1 MIRLAFITLLVA
13 TAVHAAPT
21 DFAKDVF
28 PVLQRACFECHG
40 SEKQKGDLRLDTA
53 SAKHLEIGPDLLRR
67 VALSKEDKEAMPK
80 RGDRLTAAEINHLRD
95 WINSGAQWPDKIE
108 TLKHWSYVPPTRP
121 PLPAIQNKSWPK
133 TDLDHFILAKLEAN
147 KLAPSPEAT
156 PETLIRRLS
165 LDLTGLPPTPQEVA
179 DFVAAVA
186 KEKSPQSS
194 VLSPQTPKLS
204 TEHSALSTSTVAPL
218 TAYESLTNRL
228 LNSPQFGP
236 RWARPWLDLAR
247 YADSHGF
254 QRDDLREV
262 WAWRDWVVNALNAN
276 MPFDQFTLEQIA
288 GDLLPNATPDQIIAT
303 GFHRCTPTNV
313 EAGTEPE
320 ESRINQVIDRVNT
333 TGAVWLG
340 TTLECAQC
348 HNHKYDPITQ
358 RDYYSLLAYYNNTE
372 KEAERAN
379 PSTPGSI
386 RFNGTPFKISDPG
399 RETQRQQLAAQLK
412 TLDAQITARQQQFT
426 GSGGQRGNPAAS
438 RSGQI
443 DSAKPVQA
451 LKPTAFITESD
462 AESELQSD
470 GSVLLTGPVP
480 DKDTYTFEAELKGG
494 ELSGLLL
501 EALTHASIAGDGP
514 GRGGA
519 NRPNFVLHTFDC
531 ALTTPDGKTQ
541 PLKFSAAHADY
552 SQNGYAVTT
561 LIDKT
566 GKKAW
571 AIGQRFGEPHWAAF
585 ELAKPVSIPTGTK
598 LSIRMEQNFGN
609 GLVMGCLRISSI
621 TGDVVACL
629 PAVEEPAPVVT
640 KRGKGKAAATP
651 KSKDPELAKFE
662 RQKTALQKQI
672 TALDAPTTEI
682 MRELPQPRMSAIFKR
697 GVYTDPADPVTPT
710 VPAIFNSKPQGPS
723 NRITLAKWLTSRD
736 NPLVARVTVNRWWAE
751 LFGQGIVA
759 TLEDFGIK
767 GAAPSHPELLDW
779 LAVEFIDSGWNMK
792 HVLKKI
798 VMSAA
803 YRQSAG
809 QRAKGEEFQSSPESR
824 EASGPMPYALGS
836 QLDPANT
843 LLWHGPRFRLD
854 AETIRDNALAIA
866 GLLNLKQGGV
876 PIRPPQ
882 PDGLWKKVGG
892 QDYNYVVSPGA
903 EQYRR
908 GLYVV
913 LKRGSPY
920 PSFMNFD
927 ASARMACVVRRSRSN
942 TPLQALTLL
951 NDPVYVEATKA
962 FAKRIVTE
970 SPSQDLDSR
979 LQHAFRIALARTPQA
994 KEFGVL
1000 KSLWEAQFESAKAD
1014 AQATKELVTGLEL
1027 PKNLPAAEF
1036 AAWYAV
1042 ASAILN
1048 LDECI
1053 TKG

>member
-1 MIRLAFITLLVA
+1 MIRFAFTTLLA
-13 TAVHAAPT
+13 TAAVHAAGT
-21 DFAKDVF
+21 DFSKDVY

-40 SEKQKGDLRLDTA
+40 PEKHRADLRLDTA
-53 SAKHLEIGPDLLRR
+53 SPQHVKVGTELLRR
-67 VALSKEDKEAMPK
+67 VSLPKEDKDAMPK
-80 RGDRLTAAEINHLRD
+80 RGDRLTAAEIDHLRD
-95 WINSGAQWPDKIE
+95 WITAGAKWPDQLE
-108 TLKHWSYVPPTRP
+108 TLKHRSYLPPQRP
-121 PLPAIQNKSWPK
+121 ALPAVKNQAWPK
-133 TDLDHFILAKLEAN
+133 NEIDRFTLAKLEAAQ
-147 KLAPSPEAT
+147 LTPSLEAAPAI
-156 PETLIRRLS
+156 LIRRLS
-165 LDLTGLPPTPQEVA
+165 LDLTGLPPTPSEVA
-179 DFVAAVA
+179 AFTQEHAQHP
-186 KEKSPQSS
+186 ESS
-194 VLSPQTPKLS
+194 IEQLVD
-204 TEHSALSTSTVAPL
+204 
-218 TAYESLTNRL
+218 RL
-228 LNSPQFGP
+228 LASQQFGV

-288 GDLLPNATPDQIIAT
+288 GDLLPNATPAQIIAT

-348 HNHKYDPITQ
+348 HNHKYDPISQ

-372 KEAERAN
+372 KEAERTN
-379 PSTPGSI
+379 PATPGSI
-386 RFNGTPFKISDPG
+386 QFRGSPFKISDPD
-399 RETQRQQLAAQLK
+399 RETRRQQLAAQMTALETQLAAYQK
-412 TLDAQITARQQQFT
+412 QPAVVSKSSVKVASTDAV
-426 GSGGQRGNPAAS
+426 
-438 RSGQI
+438 
-443 DSAKPVQA
+443 KA

-462 AESELQSD
+462 AESELQPD

-480 DKDTYTFEAELKGG
+480 DKDIYTFETELGAG
-494 ELSGLLL
+494 ELNGLLL
-501 EALTHASIAGDGP
+501 ETLTHASIPGEGP

-519 NRPNFVLHTFDC
+519 ARPNFVLHSFDC
-531 ALTTPDGKTQ
+531 TLTTPDGKTQ
-541 PLKFSAAHADY
+541 SLTFKTGHADY
-552 SQNGYAVTT
+552 SQKGYDVTSLAT
-561 LIDKT
+561 KT
-566 GKKAW
+566 GKAAW
-571 AIGQRFGEPHWAAF
+571 AIGQRFHEPHWAAF
-585 ELAKPVSIPTGTK
+585 ELQQPVHVAAGSK
-598 LSIRMEQNFGN
+598 LSIHMEQNFGN
-609 GLVMGCLRISSI
+609 GLVIGCLRISSI
-621 TGDVVACL
+621 TGNVVACL
-629 PAVEEPAPVVT
+629 PAVA
-640 KRGKGKAAATP
+640 
-651 KSKDPELAKFE
+651 DPELVAKKDRTGKPAPTKDPALAKLE
-662 RQKTALQKQI
+662 KQKAVLQKQI
-672 TALDAPTTEI
+672 TALAAPTTEI
-682 MRELPQPRMSAIFKR
+682 MRELPQPRMSSIFKR
-697 GVYTDPADPVTPT
+697 GVYTDPTDPVTAA
-710 VPAIFNSKPQGPS
+710 VPAIFNATLSGPS
-723 NRITLAKWLTSRD
+723 NRITLGKWLASRD

-751 LFGQGIVA
+751 LMGQGIVT

-767 GAAPSHPELLDW
+767 GAPPTHPELLDW

-792 HVLKKI
+792 HILKKI
-798 VMSAA
+798 VLSAT
-803 YRQSAG
+803 YQ
-809 QRAKGEEFQSSPESR
+809 QSSSIHALARGSSSQEIINHKSR
-824 EASGPMPYALGS
+824 IINNGS
-836 QLDPANT
+836 SIDPSNS

-866 GLLNLKQGGV
+866 GLLNLKQGGE

-882 PDGLWKKVGG
+882 PDGLWQKVGG
-892 QDYNYVVSPGA
+892 QQYNYVVSPGA

-962 FAKRIVTE
+962 FAKRIVIE
-970 SPSQDLDSR
+970 SPSADLDAR
-979 LQHAFRIALARTPQA
+979 LLQAFHLALARTPQPQ
-994 KEFGVL
+994 ELQVL
-1000 KSLWEAQFESAKAD
+1000 KALWETQFAAAQTEIKTT
-1014 AQATKELVTGLEL
+1014 QELCAGVEL
-1027 PKNLPAAEF
+1027 PAHFPPAEF

>member
-1 MIRLAFITLLVA
+1 MIRSAFITLL
-13 TAVHAAPT
+13 AAASAQAAGT

-40 SEKQKGDLRLDTA
+40 SEKQKGDLRFDTA
-53 SAKHLEIGPDLLRR
+53 SSKHHEIGNDLLRR
-67 VALSKEDKEAMPK
+67 VALPKEDKEAMPK
-80 RGDRLTAAEINHLRD
+80 RGDRLTAAEITHLRD
-95 WINSGAQWPDKIE
+95 WINNGAKWPDKLE
-108 TLKHWSYVPPTRP
+108 TLKHWSYVPPQRP
-121 PLPAIQNKSWPK
+121 PLPAIQNKAWPK
-133 TDLDHFILAKLEAN
+133 NELDHFILAQLEAAQ
-147 KLAPSPEAT
+147 LSPSPAAS

-165 LDLTGLPPTPQEVA
+165 LDLTGLPP
-179 DFVAAVA
+179 
-186 KEKSPQSS
+186 
-194 VLSPQTPKLS
+194 
-204 TEHSALSTSTVAPL
+204 ALSDLSETSDWSDKK
-218 TAYESLTNRL
+218 YEQLVDRL
-228 LNSPQFGP
+228 LASKQLGP

-254 QRDDLREV
+254 QRDDLRDI
-262 WAWRDWVVNALNAN
+262 WAYRDWVVNALNAN

-288 GDLLPNATPDQIIAT
+288 GDLLPNATPEQIIAT

-372 KEAERAN
+372 KEAERKD
-379 PSTPGSI
+379 PKTPGSI
-386 RFNGTPFKISDPG
+386 AFLGAPLKLSDPE
-399 RETQRQQLAAQLK
+399 RDAQRQQLAAQLK
-412 TLDAQITARQQQFT
+412 TLNTQLTARQQQIAT
-426 GSGGQRGNPAAS
+426 AGGQHGNPAAP

-443 DSAKPVQA
+443 DSASPMKA

-462 AESELQSD
+462 AESELQPD

-480 DKDTYTFEAELKGG
+480 ETDTYTFEAELSAG
-494 ELSGLLL
+494 ELSGLML
-501 EALTHASIAGDGP
+501 ETLTHSSIAGDGP

-531 ALTTPDGKTQ
+531 TLTTPDGKTQ
-541 PLKFSAAHADY
+541 PLQFSAAHADY
-552 SQNGYAVTT
+552 SQKNFEVAN
-561 LIDKT
+561 LIVPK
-566 GKKAW
+566 GRKAW
-571 AIGQRFGEPHWAAF
+571 AIGQRFHEPHWAAF
-585 ELAKPVSIPTGTK
+585 ELAKPVQITAGTK
-598 LSIRMEQNFGN
+598 LSIRMEQKFGA
-609 GLVMGCLRISSI
+609 GLVIGCLRISSI
-621 TGDVVACL
+621 TGDVAACL
-629 PAVEEPAPVVT
+629 PAVAEPEPVAT
-640 KRGKGKAAATP
+640 KRGKGKAAPAAKP
-651 KSKDPELAKFE
+651 QDPELAKLE
-662 RQKTALQKQI
+662 RQKAALQKQI
-672 TALDAPTTEI
+672 TALDPATTEV

-697 GVYTDPADPVTPT
+697 GVYTDPGDKVTPT
-710 VPAIFNSKPQGPS
+710 VPAIFNAKPVGPS

-751 LFGQGIVA
+751 LFGQGIVT

-779 LAVEFIDSGWNMK
+779 LAVEFMESGWNMK

-798 VMSAA
+798 VMSAT
-803 YRQSAG
+803 YRQSSG
-809 QRAKGEEFQSSPESR
+809 FVVRASARSVGPDGLKAELQTDPE
-824 EASGPMPYALGS
+824 
-836 QLDPANT
+836 NH

-854 AETIRDNALAIA
+854 AEMIRDNVLAIA

-892 QDYNYVVSPGA
+892 QDYSYVVSPGA

-951 NDPVYVEATKA
+951 NDPVYVEAAKA
-962 FAKRIVTE
+962 FAKRIITE
-970 SPSQDLDSR
+970 SPSQDLDAR
-979 LQHAFRIALARTPQA
+979 LQHAFRIALARAPQL
-994 KEFGVL
+994 EELNVL
-1000 KSLWEAQFESAKAD
+1000 KSLWGTQFEVAKSD
-1014 AQATKELVTGLEL
+1014 SKATKELSAGFEL

>member
-1 MIRLAFITLLVA
+1 MIRTAIITLLA
-13 TAVHAAPT
+13 IPAARAA
-21 DFAKDVF
+21 DFSKDVF

-40 SEKQKGDLRLDTA
+40 HETQKGDLRLDIA
-53 SAKHLEIGPDLLRR
+53 SAKHAEIGPELLRR
-67 VALSKEDKEAMPK
+67 VTLPKENKEAMPK
-80 RGDRLTAAEINHLRD
+80 RGPRLTAAQVNQLREWVD
-95 WINSGAQWPDKIE
+95 AGAKWPEKVE
-108 TLKHWSYVPPTRP
+108 TLTHWSYTPPTRP
-121 PLPAIQNKSWPK
+121 AAPAVQDKAWPK
-133 TDLDHFILAKLEAN
+133 NEIDRFILAKLEAE
-147 KLAPSPEAT
+147 KLHPSAEAAPEV
-156 PETLIRRLS
+156 LIRRLS
-165 LDLTGLPPTPQEVA
+165 LDLTGLPPSIA
-179 DFVAAVA
+179 D
-186 KEKSPQSS
+186 
-194 VLSPQTPKLS
+194 LSD
-204 TEHSALSTSTVAPL
+204 TSGWSDKK
-218 TAYESLTNRL
+218 YEQLVDRL
-228 LNSPQFGP
+228 LASREFGV

-254 QRDDLREV
+254 QRDDLRDV

-288 GDLLPNATPDQIIAT
+288 GDLLPDATPDQIIAT

-348 HNHKYDPITQ
+348 HNHKYDPFSQ
-358 RDYYSLLAYYNNTE
+358 QDYYSLLAYYNNTE
-372 KEAERAN
+372 KEADRTKA
-379 PSTPGSI
+379 TVPGSI
-386 RFNGTPFKISDPG
+386 KFNGSPFKISDPQ
-399 RETQRQQLAAQLK
+399 RETERQKLAAQLK
-412 TLDAQITARQQQFT
+412 ALDRQITARQRQIAAST
-426 GSGGQRGNPAAS
+426 AKGENPAAA
-438 RSGQI
+438 G
-443 DSAKPVQA
+443 SAQA
-451 LKPTAFITESD
+451 DTANPLRPLKPTGFTTESN
-462 AESELQSD
+462 AESELQPD

-480 DKDTYTFEAELKGG
+480 EKDTYTFETELGGG
-494 ELSGLLL
+494 ELSGVML
-501 EALTHASIAGDGP
+501 ETLTHASIPGDGP

-519 NRPNFVLHTFDC
+519 NRPNFVLHSFDC
-531 ALTTPDGKTQ
+531 TLTMADGKTQ
-541 PLKFSAAHADY
+541 PLKFKTAHADY
-552 SQNGYAVTT
+552 SQRGYEVTS
-561 LIDKT
+561 LVDQT

-571 AIGQRFGEPHWAAF
+571 AIGQRFGKPHWAAF
-585 ELAKPVSIPTGTK
+585 ELAEPVSIPAGTR

-609 GLVMGCLRISSI
+609 GLVMGCLRISRIS
-621 TGDVVACL
+621 GDVASCL
-629 PAVEEPAPVVT
+629 PEVEEDDGQTPA
-640 KRGKGKAAATP
+640 KP
-651 KSKDPELAKFE
+651 KDAELARLDK
-662 RQKTALQKQI
+662 QKTALQKQI
-672 TALDAPTTEI
+672 AALAPPTTEV
-682 MRELPQPRMSAIFKR
+682 MKELPEPRMTAIFKR
-697 GVYTDPADPVTPT
+697 GVYTDPTDPVTPA
-710 VPAIFNSKPQGPS
+710 VPAVFNYKLKGPA
-723 NRITLAKWLTSRD
+723 NRITLAKWLASRD

-767 GAAPSHPELLDW
+767 GAPPTHPELLDW
-779 LAVEFIDSGWNMK
+779 LSVEFMDSGWDMK

-798 VMSAA
+798 VMSAT
-803 YRQSAG
+803 YRQSSAM
-809 QRAKGEEFQSSPESR
+809 ADLAENS
-824 EASGPMPYALGS
+824 
-836 QLDPANT
+836 DPANT

-866 GLLNLKQGGV
+866 GLINLKQGGE

-892 QDYNYVVSPGA
+892 QNYNYVVSPGA

-951 NDPVYVEATKA
+951 NDPVYVEAAKS
-962 FAKRIVTE
+962 FARRIITE
-970 SPSQDLDSR
+970 APSTDLDAR
-979 LQHAFRIALARTPQA
+979 IQHAYRIALARSPQPR
-994 KEFGVL
+994 ELGVL
-1000 KSLWEAQFESAKAD
+1000 KSLWETQFDSAKAD
-1014 AQATKELVTGLEL
+1014 PQAADKLADNFAL
-1027 PKNLPAAEF
+1027 PKGLPVTEF

>member
-1 MIRLAFITLLVA
+1 MFRPAFITLLA
-13 TAVHAAPT
+13 ASAIHAA
-21 DFAKDVF
+21 DFARDVF
-28 PVLQRACFECHG
+28 PVLQRACLECHG
-40 SEKQKGDLRLDTA
+40 SEKQKGDLRFDTA
-53 SAKHLEIGPDLLRR
+53 SPKHVKIGSDLLRR
-67 VALSKEDKEAMPK
+67 VALSREDKEAMPR
-80 RGDRLTAAEINHLRD
+80 RGDRLTTVEITHLRD
-95 WINSGAQWPDKIE
+95 WINAGAQWPDKLE
-108 TLKHWSYVPPTRP
+108 TLKHWSYIPPTRP
-121 PLPAIQNKSWPK
+121 ALPAIQNKAWPK
-133 TDLDHFILAKLEAN
+133 NELDHFILAQLEAA
-147 KLAPSPEAT
+147 KLSPSPEAT

-165 LDLTGLPPTPQEVA
+165 LDLTGLPPTPAEVEAFSKAYIQQPESSIEQLA
-179 DFVAAVA
+179 D
-186 KEKSPQSS
+186 
-194 VLSPQTPKLS
+194 
-204 TEHSALSTSTVAPL
+204 
-218 TAYESLTNRL
+218 RL
-228 LNSPQFGP
+228 LASKQFGV

-254 QRDDLREV
+254 QRDDLREI
-262 WAWRDWVVNALNAN
+262 WAYRDWVVNALNAN

-348 HNHKYDPITQ
+348 HTHKYDPITQ

-372 KEAERAN
+372 KEAERKD
-379 PSTPGSI
+379 PKTPGSI
-386 RFNGTPFKISDPG
+386 AFLGAPLKLRDPE
-399 RETQRQQLAAQLK
+399 RDAQRQQLAAQLK
-412 TLDAQITARQQQFT
+412 TLSTQLTARQQQIAAA
-426 GSGGQRGNPAAS
+426 SGQRQNPAAS

-443 DSAKPVQA
+443 DSASPMKV
-451 LKPTAFITESD
+451 LKHTAFITESD
-462 AESELQSD
+462 AESELQPD
-470 GSVLLTGPVP
+470 GSVLLIGPAP
-480 DKDTYTFEAELKGG
+480 DTDTYTFEAELSTS
-494 ELSGLLL
+494 ELSGLML
-501 EALTHASIAGDGP
+501 ETLTHSSIAGDGP

-531 ALTTPDGKTQ
+531 TLTTPDGKTQ
-541 PLKFSAAHADY
+541 PLQFSAAHADY
-552 SQNGYAVTT
+552 SQKGYDVANLITNG
-561 LIDKT
+561 

-571 AIGQRFGEPHWAAF
+571 AIGQRFHEPHWAAF
-585 ELAKPVSIPTGTK
+585 ELAKPVQITAGTK
-598 LSIRMEQNFGN
+598 LSIRMEQKFGA
-609 GLVMGCLRISSI
+609 GLVIGCLRISSI
-621 TGDVVACL
+621 TGNVAACL
-629 PAVEEPAPVVT
+629 PAVENSEPVAK
-640 KRGKGKAAATP
+640 KRGKGKAAPAAKP
-651 KSKDPELAKFE
+651 QDPELAKLE
-662 RQKTALQKQI
+662 KQKAALQKQI
-672 TALDAPTTEI
+672 TALEPTTTEV
-682 MRELPQPRMSAIFKR
+682 MRELPQPRMSAILKR
-697 GVYTDPADPVTPT
+697 GVYTDPGDKVTPT
-710 VPAIFNSKPQGPS
+710 VPAIFNSKPVGPS

-751 LFGQGIVA
+751 LFGQGIVT

-779 LAVEFIDSGWNMK
+779 LAVEFINSGWNMK

-803 YRQSAG
+803 YRQSSHSAVAAA
-809 QRAKGEEFQSSPESR
+809 QQTDPE
-824 EASGPMPYALGS
+824 
-836 QLDPANT
+836 NH

-854 AETIRDNALAIA
+854 AEMIRDNVLAIA

-892 QDYNYVVSPGA
+892 LDYNYVVSPGA

-951 NDPVYVEATKA
+951 NDPVYVEAAKA
-962 FAKRIVTE
+962 FAKRIITE
-970 SPSQDLDSR
+970 SPSQDLDAR
-979 LQHAFRIALARTPQA
+979 LQHAFRIALARAPQPV
-994 KEFGVL
+994 ELSVL
-1000 KSLWEAQFESAKAD
+1000 KSLWSTQFETAKFD
-1014 AQATKELVTGLEL
+1014 AKATKELNTGFEL

>member
-1 MIRLAFITLLVA
+1 MFRPAFITLLA
-13 TAVHAAPT
+13 ASAIHAA
-21 DFAKDVF
+21 DFARDVF

-40 SEKQKGDLRLDTA
+40 SEKQKGDLRFDTA
-53 SAKHLEIGPDLLRR
+53 SPKHHEIGNDLLRR
-67 VALSKEDKEAMPK
+67 VALPKENKEAMPK
-80 RGDRLTAAEINHLRD
+80 RGDRLTTAEITHLRD
-95 WINSGAQWPDKIE
+95 WINAGAQWPDKLE
-108 TLKHWSYVPPTRP
+108 TLKHWSYIPPTRP
-121 PLPAIQNKSWPK
+121 ALPAIQNKAWPK
-133 TDLDHFILAKLEAN
+133 NELDHFILARLEAV
-147 KLAPSPEAT
+147 KLSPSPEAS

-165 LDLTGLPPTPQEVA
+165 LDLTGLPPTPVEVA
-179 DFVAAVA
+179 AFTKAYIQHP
-186 KEKSPQSS
+186 ESS
-194 VLSPQTPKLS
+194 IEQL
-204 TEHSALSTSTVAPL
+204 AD
-218 TAYESLTNRL
+218 RL
-228 LNSPQFGP
+228 LASKQFGV

-254 QRDDLREV
+254 QRDDLRDI
-262 WAWRDWVVNALNAN
+262 WAYRDWVVNALNAN

-288 GDLLPNATPDQIIAT
+288 GDLLPKATPDQIIAT

-372 KEAERAN
+372 KEAERKD
-379 PSTPGSI
+379 PKTPGSI
-386 RFNGTPFKISDPG
+386 AFLGAPLKLSDPE
-399 RETQRQQLAAQLK
+399 RDAQRQQLAAQLK
-412 TLDAQITARQQQFT
+412 TLNTQLTARQQKIT
-426 GSGGQRGNPAAS
+426 AASGQRGNPAAS

-443 DSAKPVQA
+443 DSASPMKA

-462 AESELQSD
+462 AESELQPD

-480 DKDTYTFEAELKGG
+480 ETDTYTFETELSAG
-494 ELSGLLL
+494 ELSGLML
-501 EALTHASIAGDGP
+501 ETLTHSSIAGDGP
-514 GRGGA
+514 GRGGS

-531 ALTTPDGKTQ
+531 TLTTPDGKTQ

-552 SQNGYAVTT
+552 SQKSYEVSN
-561 LIDKT
+561 LINAP

-571 AIGQRFGEPHWAAF
+571 AIGQRFHEPHWAAF
-585 ELAKPVSIPTGTK
+585 ELTKPVQITAGTK
-598 LSIRMEQNFGN
+598 LSIRMEQKFGA
-609 GLVMGCLRISSI
+609 GLVIGCLRISSI
-621 TGDVVACL
+621 TGNVAACL
-629 PAVEEPAPVVT
+629 SAVADPEPVAT
-640 KRGKGKAAATP
+640 KRGKGKAAPLA
-651 KSKDPELAKFE
+651 KSQDPELAKLE
-662 RQKTALQKQI
+662 RQKAALQKQI
-672 TALDAPTTEI
+672 AALEPLTTEV

-710 VPAIFNSKPQGPS
+710 VPAVFNSKLNGPP
-723 NRITLAKWLTSRD
+723 NRITLAKWLSSRD

-767 GAAPSHPELLDW
+767 GAAPSHSELLDW

-792 HVLKKI
+792 QVLKKI

-803 YRQSAG
+803 YRQ
-809 QRAKGEEFQSSPESR
+809 QSSHSAVAAALQADPE
-824 EASGPMPYALGS
+824 
-836 QLDPANT
+836 NH

-854 AETIRDNALAIA
+854 AEMIRDNVLSIA

-951 NDPVYVEATKA
+951 NDPVYVEAAKA
-962 FAKRIVTE
+962 FAKRIITE
-970 SPSQDLDSR
+970 SPSQDLDAR
-979 LQHAFRIALARTPQA
+979 LQHAFRIALARAPQP
-994 KEFGVL
+994 EELNVL
-1000 KSLWEAQFESAKAD
+1000 KSLWGTQFEAAKAD
-1014 AQATKELVTGLEL
+1014 AKATKELNAGFEL

>member
-1 MIRLAFITLLVA
+1 MIRTAFITLLAA
-13 TAVHAAPT
+13 TILDAAPA
-21 DFAKDVF
+21 DFAKVVF

-40 SEKQKGDLRLDTA
+40 SEVQKGDLRLDA
-53 SAKHLEIGPDLLRR
+53 AAAKHLEIGPDLLRR
-67 VALSKEDKEAMPK
+67 IALPKEDKEAMPK
-80 RGDRLTAAEINHLRD
+80 RGDRLTAAEITHLRD
-95 WINSGAQWPDKIE
+95 WINAGAKWPDKFE
-108 TLKHWSYVPPTRP
+108 TLKHWSYLPPTRP
-121 PLPAIQNKSWPK
+121 ALPSIQNKTWPK
-133 TDLDHFILAKLEAN
+133 NELDHFILAKLEAA
-147 KLAPSPEAT
+147 KLTPSPEAS

-165 LDLTGLPPTPQEVA
+165 LDLTGLPPTPAEVEAFTKAFIQHPESSIEQLA
-179 DFVAAVA
+179 D
-186 KEKSPQSS
+186 
-194 VLSPQTPKLS
+194 
-204 TEHSALSTSTVAPL
+204 
-218 TAYESLTNRL
+218 RL
-228 LNSPQFGP
+228 LASKQFGV

-348 HNHKYDPITQ
+348 HNHKYDPISQ

-372 KEAERAN
+372 KEAERA
-379 PSTPGSI
+379 SAAPGSI

-399 RETQRQQLAAQLK
+399 RDAQRQQLATQMKA
-412 TLDAQITARQQQFT
+412 LDAQITPRQQQIA
-426 GSGGQRGNPAAS
+426 GAGKQGANPAGAA
-438 RSGQI
+438 SGQTE
-443 DSAKPVQA
+443 AVKA
-451 LKPTAFITESD
+451 LKPTAFLTESD
-462 AESELQSD
+462 AESELQAD

-480 DKDTYTFEAELKGG
+480 ETDTYIFET
-494 ELSGLLL
+494 ELSGGDLSGLML
-501 EALTHASIAGDGP
+501 EALTHASIPGDGP

-519 NRPNFVLHTFDC
+519 NRPNFVLHSFDC
-531 ALTTPDGKTQ
+531 TLTSPDGSKQ
-541 PLKFSAAHADY
+541 PLQFKTAHADY
-552 SQNGYAVTT
+552 SQKGYDVTS
-561 LIDKT
+561 LVDQT

-585 ELAKPVSIPTGTK
+585 ELATPVKITAGTK

-609 GLVMGCLRISSI
+609 GLVMGCLRISRI
-621 TGDVVACL
+621 TGDVIASL
-629 PAVEEPAPVVT
+629 PEIEET
-640 KRGKGKAAATP
+640 EGKAPAKA
-651 KSKDPELAKFE
+651 KAKDKQLAQLEK
-662 RQKTALQKQI
+662 QKAGLQKQI
-672 TALDAPTTEI
+672 AALNAPTTEV

-697 GVYTDPADPVTPT
+697 GVYTDPADKVTPA
-710 VPAIFNSKPQGPS
+710 VPAVFNSQPQGPP

-736 NPLVARVTVNRWWAE
+736 NPLAARVTVNRWWAE
-751 LFGQGIVA
+751 LFGQGIVS
-759 TLEDFGIK
+759 TFEDFGIK
-767 GAAPSHPELLDW
+767 GAPPSHPELLDW
-779 LAVEFIDSGWNMK
+779 LAVEFMESGWDMK
-792 HVLKKI
+792 QVLKKI

-803 YRQSAG
+803 YRQSS
-809 QRAKGEEFQSSPESR
+809 RTSFPTRSPNELKSSF
-824 EASGPMPYALGS
+824 YAI
-836 QLDPANT
+836 DPANT

-854 AETIRDNALAIA
+854 AETIRDNALSIA
-866 GLLNLKQGGV
+866 GLINLKQGGT

-882 PDGLWKKVGG
+882 PDGLWQKVGG
-892 QDYNYVVSPGA
+892 QQYNYVVSPGD
-903 EQYRR
+903 EKYRR

-951 NDPVYVEATKA
+951 NDPVYVEAAKA
-962 FAKRIVTE
+962 FARRIVVE
-970 SPSQDLDSR
+970 SPSHDLDSR
-979 LQHAFRIALARTPQA
+979 LQHAFRIALARAPQP
-994 KEFGVL
+994 KELGVL
-1000 KSLWEAQFESAKAD
+1000 KSLWETQFEAAKAD
-1014 AQATKELVTGLEL
+1014 PKATNDLTTGFEL

>member
-1 MIRLAFITLLVA
+1 MLRSAFIALSA
-13 TAVHAAPT
+13 TATLHAAGT
-21 DFAKDVF
+21 DFSRDVY

-40 SEKQKGDLRLDTA
+40 PEKHKGDLRLDAA
-53 SAKHLEIGPDLLRR
+53 SPRHVKIGSDLLRR
-67 VALSKEDKEAMPK
+67 VALPKEDEEAMPK
-80 RGDRLTAAEINHLRD
+80 RGDRLTVAEIDHLRD
-95 WINSGAQWPDKIE
+95 WISSGANWPDKLE
-108 TLKHWSYVPPTRP
+108 TLQHWSYIPPQRAA
-121 PLPAIQNKSWPK
+121 LPAVKDQAWPQNEI
-133 TDLDHFILAKLEAN
+133 DRFILAKLEAA
-147 KLAPSPEAT
+147 KIKPSPAAA
-156 PETLIRRLS
+156 PENLIRRLS
-165 LDLTGLPPTPQEVA
+165 LDLTGLPPTPTEVDA
-179 DFVAAVA
+179 FTKAY
-186 KEKSPQSS
+186 SRHP
-194 VLSPQTPKLS
+194 
-204 TEHSALSTSTVAPL
+204 ALSIEQLA
-218 TAYESLTNRL
+218 ERL
-228 LNSPQFGP
+228 LASEQFGV

-288 GDLLPNATPDQIIAT
+288 GDLLPNATPEQIIAT

-348 HNHKYDPITQ
+348 HNHKYDPFSQ

-372 KEAERAN
+372 KEAERTNAAV
-379 PSTPGSI
+379 PGSI
-386 RFNGTPFKISDPG
+386 QFKGSPFKISDPG
-399 RETQRQQLAAQLK
+399 GDAERAQLAEQMKTLNAQL
-412 TLDAQITARQQQFT
+412 DAYQKQVASA
-426 GSGGQRGNPAAS
+426 GKPSDKSGV
-438 RSGQI
+438 
-443 DSAKPVQA
+443 KA

-462 AESELQSD
+462 AESELQPD
-470 GSVLLTGPVP
+470 GSVLLTGPAP
-480 DKDTYTFEAELKGG
+480 DKDTYTFETDLAAG
-494 ELSGLLL
+494 ELSGLML
-501 EALTHASIAGDGP
+501 EALTHASIPGDGP

-519 NRPNFVLHTFDC
+519 NRPNFVLHSFDC
-531 ALTTPDGKTQ
+531 TLTMPDGKTQ
-541 PLKFSAAHADY
+541 PLTFKTAYADY
-552 SQNGYAVTT
+552 SQKGYEVSS
-561 LIDKT
+561 LITKS
-566 GKKAW
+566 GKSAW
-571 AIGQRFGEPHWAAF
+571 AIGQRFHEPHWAAF
-585 ELAKPVSIPTGTK
+585 ELKQPVSVAAGSK
-598 LSIRMEQNFGN
+598 LSIHMAQNFGS

-621 TGDVVACL
+621 AGNVAASL
-629 PAVEEPAPVVT
+629 PEVEATAPVVP
-640 KRGKGKAAATP
+640 KGRRGKAASAP
-651 KSKDPELAKFE
+651 LPKDPELAKLE
-662 RQKTALQKQI
+662 KQKAALQKQI
-672 TALDAPTTEI
+672 TALSAPTTEI
-682 MRELPQPRMSAIFKR
+682 MRELPQPRMSSIFKR
-697 GVYTDPADPVTPT
+697 GVYTDPAEPVTAA
-710 VPAIFNSKPQGPS
+710 VPAIFNTPLKGPA
-723 NRITLAKWLTSRD
+723 NRITLGKWLVSRE

-751 LFGQGIVA
+751 LFGQGIVS

-779 LAVEFIDSGWNMK
+779 LAVEFIESGWDMK
-792 HVLKKI
+792 HLLKKI

-803 YRQSAG
+803 YQ
-809 QRAKGEEFQSSPESR
+809 QSSKAPAGLALQTDPE
-824 EASGPMPYALGS
+824 
-836 QLDPANT
+836 NH

-854 AETIRDNALAIA
+854 AEAIRDNALAIA
-866 GLLNLKQGGV
+866 GLLNLKQGGT

-892 QDYNYVVSPGA
+892 QQYNYVVSPGA

-951 NDPVYVEATKA
+951 NDPVYVEATRA

-970 SPSQDLDSR
+970 APSADLDSR
-979 LQHAFRIALARTPQA
+979 LLHAFQIALARTPKPQ
-994 KEFGVL
+994 ELSVL
-1000 KSLWEAQFESAKAD
+1000 RNLWERQYESAKAE
-1014 AQATKELVTGLEL
+1014 AGTTKELSAGVEL
-1027 PKNLPAAEF
+1027 PPNLPAAEF

>member
-1 MIRLAFITLLVA
+1 MIRTAFITLLAA
-13 TAVHAAPT
+13 TILDAAPA

-40 SEKQKGDLRLDTA
+40 SEVQKGDLRLDA
-53 SAKHLEIGPDLLRR
+53 AAAKHLEIGPDLLRR
-67 VALSKEDKEAMPK
+67 IALPKEDKEAMPK
-80 RGDRLTAAEINHLRD
+80 RGDRLTAAEITHLRD
-95 WINSGAQWPDKIE
+95 WINAGAKWPDKLE
-108 TLKHWSYVPPTRP
+108 TLKHWSYLPPTRP
-121 PLPAIQNKSWPK
+121 ALPAIQNKTWPK
-133 TDLDHFILAKLEAN
+133 NEIDHFILAKLEAA
-147 KLAPSPEAT
+147 KLTPSPEASS
-156 PETLIRRLS
+156 ETLIRRLS
-165 LDLTGLPPTPQEVA
+165 LDLTGLPPTPAEVEAFTQAFIQHSESSIEQLA
-179 DFVAAVA
+179 D
-186 KEKSPQSS
+186 
-194 VLSPQTPKLS
+194 
-204 TEHSALSTSTVAPL
+204 
-218 TAYESLTNRL
+218 RL
-228 LNSPQFGP
+228 LTSKQFGV

-288 GDLLPNATPDQIIAT
+288 GDLLPNATPDQMIAT

-348 HNHKYDPITQ
+348 HNHKYDPISQ

-372 KEAERAN
+372 KEAERA
-379 PSTPGSI
+379 SAAPGSI

-399 RETQRQQLAAQLK
+399 REVQRQQLATQLK
-412 TLDAQITARQQQFT
+412 ALEAQITARQQQIAGT
-426 GSGGQRGNPAAS
+426 GKQGGNSAGAGSGQTEA
-438 RSGQI
+438 
-443 DSAKPVQA
+443 VQA
-451 LKPTAFITESD
+451 LKPTAFLTESD
-462 AESELQSD
+462 AESELQAD

-480 DKDTYTFEAELKGG
+480 ETDTYTFET
-494 ELSGLLL
+494 ELSGGDLSGLML
-501 EALTHASIAGDGP
+501 EALTHASIPGDGP

-531 ALTTPDGKTQ
+531 TLTSPDGSKQ
-541 PLKFSAAHADY
+541 PLQFKTAHADY
-552 SQNGYAVTT
+552 SQKGYDVLNLVSKA
-561 LIDKT
+561 

-585 ELAKPVSIPTGTK
+585 ALATPVKIAAGTK

-609 GLVMGCLRISSI
+609 GLVMGCLRISRI
-621 TGDVVACL
+621 AGDVLAAL
-629 PAVEEPAPVVT
+629 PEVEATE
-640 KRGKGKAAATP
+640 GKAPAKA
-651 KSKDPELAKFE
+651 KAKDKQLAQLEK
-662 RQKTALQKQI
+662 QKTALQKQI
-672 TALDAPTTEI
+672 ASLNAPTTEV

-697 GVYTDPADPVTPT
+697 GVYTDPADKVTPA
-710 VPAIFNSKPQGPS
+710 VPAVFNSQPQGPP

-736 NPLVARVTVNRWWAE
+736 NPLAARVTVNRWWAE
-751 LFGQGIVA
+751 LFGQGIVS

-779 LAVEFIDSGWNMK
+779 LAVEFMDSGWDMK
-792 HVLKKI
+792 QVLKKI

-803 YRQSAG
+803 YRQSS
-809 QRAKGEEFQSSPESR
+809 RTSFPTRSPNELKSSF
-824 EASGPMPYALGS
+824 YAI
-836 QLDPANT
+836 DPANT

-866 GLLNLKQGGV
+866 GLLSLKQGGT

-882 PDGLWKKVGG
+882 PDGLWQKVGG
-892 QDYNYVVSPGA
+892 QQYNYVVSPGD
-903 EQYRR
+903 EKYRR

-951 NDPVYVEATKA
+951 NDPVYVEAAKA
-962 FAKRIVTE
+962 FARRIVAE
-970 SPSQDLDSR
+970 SPSADLDSR
-979 LQHAFRIALARTPQA
+979 LQHAFRIALARAPQP
-994 KEFGVL
+994 KELGVL
-1000 KSLWEAQFESAKAD
+1000 KSLWETQFEAANGD
-1014 AQATKELVTGLEL
+1014 PMATNDLTTGFEL